1 MMVRLLPYLLT
12 CGPFVL
18 TLAAWIKMT
27 RVRPVPSPLTWA
39 ALVIVSANA
48 ALGAGTY
55 LWYGFRPTHLP
66 PWKDPETLTLAI
78 LFFTAPIG
86 MIVGLI
92 AAARRAPPW
101 LVILLEIASLPLLL
115 VGFLEGVSV

>member
-1 MMVRLLPYLLT
+1 
-12 CGPFVL
+12 
-18 TLAAWIKMT
+18 
-27 RVRPVPSPLTWA
+27 
-39 ALVIVSANA
+39 
-48 ALGAGTY
+48 
-55 LWYGFRPTHLP
+55 
-66 PWKDPETLTLAI
+66 
-78 LFFTAPIG
+78 